1 MHEQKVAT
9 LFCCIALIMMTP
21 GTGIVQIVQG
31 AETSMNYV
39 LEVPRPNPDPK
50 IESRINK
57 CLRPLGSP
65 TYIGDL
71 GDRWAVI
78 PSASVQIIKYDLASK
93 KASVNK
99 SLGVGASF
107 HFYKDSDLQLDGKQ
121 LQIKDVKPECR
132 ATTFSAKDVH
142 EDPDNGKIAYSLFSI
157 TPTLYGSQDQGA
169 DFSVQP
175 ALLVGVFR
183 DLINVGA
190 GFNLTGSDKGH
201 VFLLFSIGAG
211 F

>member
-1 MHEQKVAT
+1 MHGQKVAT
-9 LFCCIALIMMTP
+9 LCCVALIVMTP
-21 GTGIVQIVQG
+21 GTGIVQIVHG
-31 AETSMNYV
+31 EETSMNYV
-39 LEVPRPNPDPK
+39 LEVPRRNPDPK
-50 IESRINK
+50 IESRISK
-57 CLRPLGSP
+57 CLRPLDSP
-65 TYIGDL
+65 TYIGDI
-71 GDRWAVI
+71 GDRWSVN

-107 HFYKDSDLQLDGKQ
+107 HFYKDSDLQVDGRQ
-121 LQIKDVKPECR
+121 LRIKDIKPECR

-142 EDPDNGKIAYSLFSI
+142 EDSESGKIAYSLLSI

-183 DLINVGA
+183 DIINVGT
-190 GFNLTGSDKGH
+190 GFNLTGPEKGH

>member
-1 MHEQKVAT
+1 MHQQKVAT
-9 LFCCIALIMMTP
+9 LYCIAFIMMSP
-21 GTGIVQIVQG
+21 GAGIGQVLPG
-31 AETSMNYV
+31 AETSLNYV

-50 IESRINK
+50 IQSRIGK
-57 CLRPLGSP
+57 CLRPLDSP

-71 GDRWAVI
+71 GDRWSVS
-78 PSASVQIIKYDLASK
+78 PSASVQVIKYDLASK
-93 KASVNK
+93 QASINK
-99 SLGVGASF
+99 SLGAGASF
-107 HFYKDSDLQLDGKQ
+107 HYYKDSDLQLGGKQ
-121 LQIKDVKPECR
+121 LQIKDIKPECR

-142 EDPDNGKIAYSLFSI
+142 EDPENGKIAYSLFSI
-157 TPTLYGSQDQGA
+157 TPTIYASQDQGA

-190 GFNLTGSDKGH
+190 GFNLTGPDKGH
-201 VFLLFSIGAG
+201 VFLLFSVGAG

>member
-1 MHEQKVAT
+1 MHEHKLVT
-9 LFCCIALIMMTP
+9 LCCIVLMMITP
-21 GTGIVQIVQG
+21 GTEIVFAVYG
-31 AETSMNYV
+31 ADASLNYV
-39 LEVPRPNPDPK
+39 LDVPRPNPDPK
-50 IESRINK
+50 MQSRISN
-57 CLRPLGSP
+57 CLRPLDSP

-71 GDRWAVI
+71 GDRWSVS
-78 PSASVQIIKYDLASK
+78 PSASVQIIKYDLATK
-93 KASVNK
+93 KASLNK
-99 SLGVGASF
+99 SLGAGASF
-107 HFYKDSDLQLDGKQ
+107 HFYKDSDLDMNGRQLR
-121 LQIKDVKPECR
+121 IKDIKPECR

-142 EDPDNGKIAYSLFSI
+142 EDPENGKIAYSLFSI

-175 ALLVGVFR
+175 AVLVGAFR

-190 GFNLTGSDKGH
+190 GFNLTGPEKGH